1 MQIHITLLCFIVLV
15 VSSADDI
22 GNTEEDSLAIALA
35 EKMGEV
41 APEVL
46 AEMIANAPV
55 IEGERKPDDESDKED
70 HRNGFFMNNE
80 FFPFAPVN
88 LFWNMKSR

>member
-1 MQIHITLLCFIVLV
+1 MYVHLV
-15 VSSADDI
+15 VLFVRVTALADEF
-22 GNTEEDSLAIALA
+22 GNKEEDSLAIALA

-55 IEGERKPDDESDKED
+55 IEGERKHDDESDKED
-70 HRNGFFMNNE
+70 HRNGVFMNNE
-80 FFPFAPVN
+80 FFPFASVN
-88 LFWNMKSR
+88 FLSMIWM

>member
-1 MQIHITLLCFIVLV
+1 MTVLCILTVLT
-15 VSSADDI
+15 AAQEI
-22 GNTEEDSLAIALA
+22 GNAEEDSLAIALA

-46 AEMIANAPV
+46 AEMIDNAPV

-88 LFWNMKSR
+88 I